1 MTASRTAA
9 TESTLMRIPSL
20 AAALVS
26 PLLLIACSKA
36 PEAPPAAA
44 VPRAEPV
51 AAPAHATAE
60 HATVEHAI
68 AWELSDVD
76 AAFAKAK
83 AENKPLFLYWGA
95 VWCPPCNEVK
105 ANLFTRQDFIA
116 RSRNFVPVYVDGD
129 AKGAQKL
136 GARFNVSEYP
146 TMVLF
151 TPEGHEITRLPGE
164 VEPDRYMQVLALG
177 MNGARPVKE
186 TLTTALA
193 TGDAHTK
200 LRPEDWRMLAW
211 YSWETD
217 ESQALPEDK
226 RPATL
231 QSLAK
236 ACPAD
241 QPQLAKR
248 LSLQAMVAAAKAK
261 NAKPRNDKAA
271 VDMLLPLLADATF
284 ARENFDVFV
293 YYADD
298 IAGFVTL
305 PKTAERV
312 RLVDAWN
319 AMLEKFAADPGLSQ
333 QDRLTALTA
342 QVALAKLDAPKG
354 PLPDALQKRIRDEAA
369 RVDRETSD
377 PYARQAV
384 ISDAAEL
391 LADAGLL
398 AESDTLLTA
407 ELSRSHSPYYFMLGL
422 ADNAKKR
429 GDKAA
434 AVDWAEKAYAASK
447 GPATRLQ
454 WGSKYV
460 ALLVELTPQDA
471 ARIEKAAAQVIG
483 ELEATPETFY
493 ERNQRALERVGK
505 NLAKWNRGN
514 AHADA
519 VRRLTA
525 DMAGVCAKVPAG
537 DPARATCDRMLK
549 PRSAASA

>member
-1 MTASRTAA
+1 MK
-9 TESTLMRIPSL
+9 LLSL
-20 AAALVS
+20 AAALVAT
-26 PLLLIACSKA
+26 LLLGACSKA
-36 PEAPPAAA
+36 PESPPAAA
-44 VPRAEPV
+44 VPRAEAV
-51 AAPAHATAE
+51 AAPANATAE
-60 HATVEHAI
+60 HSTVEHAV
-68 AWELSDVD
+68 AWETGDVD
-76 AAFAKAK
+76 AAFARAK

-116 RSRNFVPVYVDGD
+116 RSRNFVPVYIDGD

-136 GARFNVSEYP
+136 GARFNVSGYP

-151 TPEGHEITRLPGE
+151 TPQGQEITRLPGE
-164 VEPDRYMQVLALG
+164 VEPGRYVQVLSLG

-186 TLTTALA
+186 TLATALSSREA
-193 TGDAHTK
+193 SSK

-217 ESQALPEDK
+217 ESQALAASK
-226 RPATL
+226 RPDTL
-231 QSLAK
+231 QRLAK
-236 ACPAD
+236 ACPSD
-241 QPQLAKR
+241 QPQLAAR

-261 NAKPRNDKAA
+261 DAKPRNDKAA
-271 VDMLLPLLADATF
+271 VDKLLPLLADSAF
-284 ARENFDVFV
+284 VRENFDLVV

-298 IAGFVTL
+298 VAGNVTL
-305 PKTAERV
+305 PKSAERA
-312 RLVDAWN
+312 RLVEAWN
-319 AMLEKFAADPGLSQ
+319 ATLERFAADPGLSE
-333 QDRLTALTA
+333 QDRLTAMTA
-342 QVALAKLDAPKG
+342 QVALARLDAPKG
-354 PLPDALQKRIRDEAA
+354 PVPDALQKRIVDEAGRA
-369 RVDRETSD
+369 DRETSD
-377 PYARQAV
+377 PYSRQSV
-384 ISDAAEL
+384 ISAAAEL
-391 LADAGLL
+391 MADAGLL
-398 AESDTLLTA
+398 SESDALLTS
-407 ELSRSHSPYYFMLGL
+407 ELARSHSPCYFMLGL
-422 ADNAKKR
+422 AANAKKR

-434 AVDWAEKAYAASK
+434 AVDWAEKAYVASK

-460 ALLVELTPQDA
+460 GLLVELTPQDA

-505 NLAKWNRGN
+505 NLAKWNKGN

-537 DPARATCDRMLK
+537 DPARATCDRVLK
-549 PRSAASA
+549 PGTAANA

>member
-1 MTASRTAA
+1 MTASRTVV
-9 TESTLMRIPSL
+9 TESTLMKIPLL

-26 PLLLIACSKA
+26 QLLLIACSKA

-44 VPRAEPV
+44 VSRAEPV
-51 AAPAHATAE
+51 AAATLATA
-60 HATVEHAI
+60 EHAI
-68 AWELSDVD
+68 AWEASDVD

-83 AENKPLFLYWGA
+83 AESKPLFLYWGA

-116 RSRNFVPVYVDGD
+116 RSRNFVPVYLDGD

-136 GARFNVSEYP
+136 GARFNVSGYP

-193 TGDAHTK
+193 TGAAHAK

-217 ESQALPEDK
+217 ESQVLPAKE

-231 QSLAK
+231 QRLAK

-241 QPQLAKR
+241 QPQLATR

-261 NAKPRNDKAA
+261 DAKPRNDKAA
-271 VDMLLPLLADATF
+271 VDRLLPLLADPAF
-284 ARENFDVFV
+284 VRENFDVFV

-298 IAGFVTL
+298 IAGYVTL
-305 PKTAERV
+305 PKSAERA

-319 AMLEKFAADPGLSQ
+319 AALERSAADPGLSQ
-333 QDRLTALTA
+333 QDRLTAMTA

-354 PLPDALQKRIRDEAA
+354 PMPDALQKRIRDEAA
-369 RVDRETSD
+369 RADRETSD

-391 LADAGLL
+391 LADAGLF
-398 AESDTLLTA
+398 AESDALLTA

-429 GDKAA
+429 GDKVA

-514 AHADA
+514 AHTDA

-525 DMAGVCAKVPAG
+525 DMAGVCAKVPVA
-537 DPARATCDRMLK
+537 DPARATCDRVLK
-549 PRSAASA
+549 PGAANA